1 MAEKRFALLQG
12 NEACVEGAIAAGMRF
27 YSGYPIT
34 PSTEIA
40 ENSAVRLPQVGG
52 KFIQMED
59 EIGGMAAA
67 IGASVAGV
75 KAMTATS
82 GPGFSLKQENI
93 GYAAM
98 AEIPV
103 VIVNVQR
110 SGPSTGLPTSP
121 SQGDVMQ
128 TRWGTHGDHP
138 IIVISPSSVQET
150 YNLTVRAFNLSEKY
164 HTIRT
169 VKFLRSATIPVVEL
183 MDVQGERLDM
193 EVGFDNRQAAFDMV
207 CTMLEKRVRHK
218 ILYLG
223 SKDDTRDEQRYQGYC
238 DAMMLHNLSPLRMNP
253 RAISSIHLGMQLM
266 RDALSANP
274 DLDGVFCTNDDI
286 AMGALLLCRERNL
299 AVPEQISIAGFHGLE
314 IGRQMIPS
322 LASVITPRFDIGRMA
337 AQMLLSKIKNNDH
350 NHNTVDLG
358 YQIYHGNTL

>member
-1 MAEKRFALLQG
+1 QNQLFADILAGIESVTSEHNYQTLIANYNYDRDSEEESVINLLS
-12 NEACVEGAIAAGMRF
+12 
-27 YSGYPIT
+27 Y
-34 PSTEIA
+34 
-40 ENSAVRLPQVGG
+40 
-52 KFIQMED
+52 
-59 EIGGMAAA
+59 
-67 IGASVAGV
+67 
-75 KAMTATS
+75 
-82 GPGFSLKQENI
+82 NI
-93 GYAAM
+93 DG
-98 AEIPV
+98 
-103 VIVNVQR
+103 
-110 SGPSTGLPTSP
+110 
-121 SQGDVMQ
+121 
-128 TRWGTHGDHP
+128 
-138 IIVISPSSVQET
+138 II
-150 YNLTVRAFNLSEKY
+150 LSEKY

-350 NHNTVDLG
+350 NHNTV
-358 YQIYHGNTL
+358 

>member
-1 MAEKRFALLQG
+1 M
-12 NEACVEGAIAAGMRF
+12 
-27 YSGYPIT
+27 
-34 PSTEIA
+34 
-40 ENSAVRLPQVGG
+40 
-52 KFIQMED
+52 
-59 EIGGMAAA
+59 
-67 IGASVAGV
+67 
-75 KAMTATS
+75 
-82 GPGFSLKQENI
+82 
-93 GYAAM
+93 
-98 AEIPV
+98 
-103 VIVNVQR
+103 
-110 SGPSTGLPTSP
+110 
-121 SQGDVMQ
+121 
-128 TRWGTHGDHP
+128 
-138 IIVISPSSVQET
+138 IIS
-150 YNLTVRAFNLSEKY
+150 
-164 HTIRT
+164 
-169 VKFLRSATIPVVEL
+169 
-183 MDVQGERLDM
+183 
-193 EVGFDNRQAAFDMV
+193 QAAFDMV
-207 CTMLEKRVRHK
+207 CTMLDKRVRRK

-314 IGRQMIPS
+314 IGGQMIPS

>member
-1 MAEKRFALLQG
+1 MYREK
-12 NEACVEGAIAAGMRF
+12 
-27 YSGYPIT
+27 
-34 PSTEIA
+34 
-40 ENSAVRLPQVGG
+40 
-52 KFIQMED
+52 
-59 EIGGMAAA
+59 
-67 IGASVAGV
+67 
-75 KAMTATS
+75 
-82 GPGFSLKQENI
+82 
-93 GYAAM
+93 
-98 AEIPV
+98 
-103 VIVNVQR
+103 
-110 SGPSTGLPTSP
+110 
-121 SQGDVMQ
+121 
-128 TRWGTHGDHP
+128 
-138 IIVISPSSVQET
+138 
-150 YNLTVRAFNLSEKY
+150 
-164 HTIRT
+164 
-169 VKFLRSATIPVVEL
+169 
-183 MDVQGERLDM
+183 RLDM